1 MYAAR
6 LVQGA
11 AVSVAW
17 VVTPAYVGEM
27 ASARIRGALGLLVQL
42 SYAAGMLFSY
52 AASWLFDDYAALTVA
67 AVCATVASG
76 ALLVFLPESP
86 YYLMLTGRPDDAAEC
101 LRSLRNGRCTDDELR
116 AELAAVKDS
125 AFAHRYCAI
134 FVMSRDRTT
143 GKRPGWST

>member
-1 MYAAR
+1 VYAAR

-11 AVSVAW
+11 AVSIAW

-52 AASWLFDDYAALTVA
+52 AAGWLFDDYAALTVA

-76 ALLVFLPESP
+76 ALLLFLPESP

-101 LRSLRNGRCTDDELR
+101 LRSLRSRCYTDDELR
-116 AELAAVKDS
+116 AELVTVKDS
-125 AFAHRYCAI
+125 ALGHRYYATVI
-134 FVMSRDRTT
+134 VY
-143 GKRPGWST
+143 